1 MPPQGVGGER
11 SRARPTSRD
20 ATGRSDEF
28 RLEPRWQVSERL
40 PGKQVI
46 KVGPLGAGG

>member
-1 MPPQGVGGER
+1 
-11 SRARPTSRD
+11 
-20 ATGRSDEF
+20 
-28 RLEPRWQVSERL
+28 LEPRWQVSERL